1 MRAFVKK
8 PKRGRPRKPVEGP
21 DRGTPEQQLR
31 RFQLVGEANP
41 TLASYPLGVLLAKSL
56 ITQDQHNI
64 GLDYARH
71 YRVVS
76 GKDRR
81 PSGLAE
87 VPEEVLIE
95 MQARFDQMSHALKR
109 VGRRSK
115 DAVDNVA
122 VFERFPGWLFR
133 RTIRQSDAVNL
144 RAINRGLYA
153 LESAFAKRAA

>member
-41 TLASYPLGVLLAKSL
+41 PLASYPLGVLLAKSL

-71 YRVVS
+71 YRIVI

-87 VPEEVLIE
+87 VPEEVLNE
-95 MQARFDQMSHALKR
+95 MQARCDQMSHALKR